1 MYHCPEIHPFWRG
14 EPLTVTDLLA
24 DGLSLEAAYAQ
35 VPADLRC
42 DSDPELDD
50 HLPWRRP
57 AAVLHELHRTR
68 AAQVLAAR
76 PCRQC
81 AAGLAAELLVPV
93 AHPSDPG
100 RTVTL
105 LDALLDFAGGLFE
118 LVAGRESLQ
127 HVVDLYVDSPQA
139 RSSCQMHG
147 CPEAPDQG
155 QTRVSAFSV
164 GLLGLLASWA
174 YEAGVSRD
182 IDPVVSAAW
191 TEAVDELA
199 GSPGGGLLSSGEL
212 LEQASL
218 DPRVVAAEAS
228 VPERWAQSDWGTMA
242 LLRGESPT
250 FTELRAE
257 LGVSPQQA
265 AVGAV
270 EVANWLADRVGH
282 ALAD

>member
-1 MYHCPEIHPFWRG
+1 MYHSPEINPFRSG
-14 EPLTVTDLLA
+14 EPLTVSDLLA

-42 DSDPELDD
+42 DDDPELDD

-57 AAVLHELHRTR
+57 AAVLHELHRSR
-68 AAQVLAAR
+68 AAQLLAAR

-81 AAGLAAELLVPV
+81 ATGLAAELLVPI
-93 AHPSDPG
+93 AHPSDAS

-118 LVAGRESLQ
+118 LVAGRESLG
-127 HVVDLYVDSPQA
+127 HVVDSYVETPPTDTSCRMADCPGPPSGA
-139 RSSCQMHG
+139 R
-147 CPEAPDQG
+147 P
-155 QTRVSAFSV
+155 VSAFSV
-164 GLLGLLASWA
+164 GVLALLASWA

-182 IDPVVSAAW
+182 IEPVVSAAW

-199 GSPGGGLLSSGEL
+199 DAPGGGLLSSGEL
-212 LEQASL
+212 LEKASL
-218 DPRVVAAEAS
+218 DPRVVAAETS
-228 VPERWAQSDWGTMA
+228 VPERWADSDWGTMA

-257 LGVSPQQA
+257 LGVGPEQA
-265 AVGAV
+265 AVCAI
-270 EVANWLADRVGH
+270 EVVNWLADRVGH